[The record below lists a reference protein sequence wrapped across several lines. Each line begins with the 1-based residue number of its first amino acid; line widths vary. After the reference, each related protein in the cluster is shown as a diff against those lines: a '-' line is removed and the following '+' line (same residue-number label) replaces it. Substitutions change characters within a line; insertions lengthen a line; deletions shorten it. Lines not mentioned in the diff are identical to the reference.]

1 MNFSEFE
8 EGQKSGFFLDF
19 ANLLLADE
27 YWLMVDD

>member
-19 ANLLLADE
+19 ANLLVR
-27 YWLMVDD
+27 MGVGG